1 MAQKWHDLRRIG
13 TLAWARRPEGPPA
26 DFSGS
31 GIGGS
36 SLNLQRFASADE
48 KERRAD
54 IRNIAIIAHV
64 DHGKTTLVDAMLRQ
78 SGVFRENQQVSER
91 VMDRNELERERG
103 ITILA
108 KNTAVVYREHTINIV
123 DTPGHADFSG
133 EVERILSMVDG
144 ALLVV
149 DAAEGPM
156 PQTRYVLRK
165 ALEQHLRPIVFI
177 NKIDRAEADP
187 AAALDGV
194 IDLFIALGAGEDQL
208 EFPVLYGSG
217 RAGTASLDANA
228 PGQDLRP
235 LFETILDAVPGP
247 TAMSGPL
254 QMLVS
259 SLDYDD
265 YLGRIALG
273 RIHRGELQP
282 GQTVTVLHRDQSQS
296 QGKIAKLF
304 VFRGLERVAVERAEA
319 GQIVALSGLSNVF
332 VGETI
337 ADVLEPEALPGLVVD
352 EPTLTMTFRVNDSP
366 FSGRE
371 GRYVTSRHLRDR
383 LWRELERNVALRV
396 EETDSP
402 DAFVVAGRG
411 ELHLS
416 ILIETMRREGY
427 ELAVSRPEVILRGS
441 GDGVEEPYEELVVDV
456 PEAYVGAVMEG
467 VGRRR
472 GELVDMTP
480 MAGEGRRLVFRIPS
494 RGLIGYRGE
503 FLTSTKGYGTM
514 HHVLL
519 GYAPAGSPPPRR
531 SRGSL
536 VASETGDATSY
547 ALDQLADRGAFF
559 ITPQTPVYRGQVVG
573 EHTREKDLDLNVCKR
588 KHVTN
593 VRNATAEEAI
603 RLQPARILSLEDA
616 LEFLADDELLEV
628 TPQNLRL
635 RKATLDAE
643 ERHKQIKAR
652 QKAAENQG

>member
-1 MAQKWHDLRRIG
+1 MGGLDLEPKDIPG
-13 TLAWARRPEGPPA
+13 AGAEQRRP
-26 DFSGS
+26 
-31 GIGGS
+31 
-36 SLNLQRFASADE
+36 
-48 KERRAD
+48 D

-78 SGVFRENQQVSER
+78 SGVFRENQQVAER
-91 VMDRNELERERG
+91 VLDRGELERERG
-103 ITILA
+103 ITILS
-108 KNTAVVYREHTINIV
+108 KNTAVVYRGYTINIV

-165 ALEQHLRPIVFI
+165 ALEQGLRPLVFI
-177 NKIDRAEADP
+177 NKVDRAEADP
-187 AAALDGV
+187 AATLDGV

-208 EFPVLYGSG
+208 DFPVIYGSG
-217 RAGTASLDANA
+217 RTGVASLDPAE

-235 LFETILDAVPGP
+235 LFETILGSVPGP
-247 TAMSGPL
+247 IAQEGPL

-273 RIHRGELQP
+273 RIRRGALAT
-282 GQTVTVLHRDQSQS
+282 GQTVAVLHRDASQS
-296 QGKIAKLF
+296 QGKIARLF
-304 VFRGLERVAVERAEA
+304 EFRGLERVAVEEAQA
-319 GQIVALSGLSNVF
+319 GQIVALSGLPGVY
-332 VGETI
+332 VGETV
-337 ADVLEPEALPGLVVD
+337 ADLESPEALPVLVVD

-371 GRYVTSRHLRDR
+371 GRYVTSRHLRER
-383 LWRELERNVALRV
+383 LGRELERNVALRV
-396 EETDSP
+396 EDTDSP

-416 ILIETMRREGY
+416 ILLETMRREGY

-441 GDGVEEPYEELVVDV
+441 GDAVEEPYEELVVDV
-456 PEAYVGAVMEG
+456 PEPYVGAVMEG

-472 GELVDMTP
+472 GEVVDMAQ

-503 FLTSTKGYGTM
+503 FLTATKGYGTM

-519 GYAPAGSPPPRR
+519 GYGPAGPPPPRR
-531 SRGSL
+531 NRGSL
-536 VASETGDATSY
+536 VASETGDVTAY
-547 ALDQLADRGAFF
+547 ALDQLADRGTFF
-559 ITPQTPVYRGQVVG
+559 MTPQTAVYRGQVVG

-593 VRNATAEEAI
+593 VRNATAEEGI
-603 RLQPARILSLEDA
+603 RLQPARVLSLEDA
-616 LEFLADDELLEV
+616 LEFLADDELLEL
-628 TPQNLRL
+628 TPKSLRL
-635 RKATLDAE
+635 RKAVLDAE
-643 ERHKQIKAR
+643 ERKKILKAR
-652 QKAAENQG
+652 QKAQEGQHSIS

>member
-1 MAQKWHDLRRIG
+1 
-13 TLAWARRPEGPPA
+13 
-26 DFSGS
+26 
-31 GIGGS
+31 
-36 SLNLQRFASADE
+36 
-48 KERRAD
+48 
-54 IRNIAIIAHV
+54 
-64 DHGKTTLVDAMLRQ
+64 MLRQ

-91 VMDRNELERERG
+91 VLDRNELERERG

-108 KNTAVVYREHTINIV
+108 KNTAVVYHGHTINIV

-165 ALEQHLRPIVFI
+165 ALDVGLRPIVFV
-177 NKIDRAEADP
+177 NKVDRPDADP
-187 AAALDGV
+187 PHALDGV
-194 IDLFIALGAGEDQL
+194 IDLFIALGAEEDQL
-208 EFPVLYGSG
+208 DFPVLYGSG
-217 RAGTASLDANA
+217 RAGTASLDWQQ
-228 PGQDLRP
+228 PGSDLRP
-235 LFETILDAVPGP
+235 LFETILRSVPAPKALAGD
-247 TAMSGPL
+247 L

-273 RIHRGELQP
+273 RVHRGEIAL
-282 GQTVTVLHRDQSQS
+282 GQSVWSMHRDGSRT
-296 QGKIAKLF
+296 QGKVAKLF
-304 VFRGLERVAVERAEA
+304 VYQGLERVPVESVSA
-319 GQIVALSGLSNVF
+319 GQIAAVSGLADIF

-337 ADVLEPEALPGLVVD
+337 SEGEEPQALPVLTVD

-371 GRYVTSRHLRDR
+371 GKFVTSRHLRDR
-383 LWRELERNVALRV
+383 LMRELERNVALRV
-396 EETDSP
+396 AETDSP

-416 ILIETMRREGY
+416 ILIETMRREGF

-441 GDGVEEPYEELVVDV
+441 GDAVQEPFEELVVDV
-456 PEAYVGAVMEG
+456 PEAHIGPVMEG

-472 GELVDMTP
+472 GELLDMENVG
-480 MAGEGRRLVFRIPS
+480 GEGRRLRFRIPS

-503 FLTSTKGYGTM
+503 FLTATKGYGTM
-514 HHVLL
+514 HHVFA
-519 GYAPAGSPPPRR
+519 GYGPAGPPPPGRN
-531 SRGSL
+531 RGSL
-536 VASETGDATSY
+536 VASETGEATSY
-547 ALDQLADRGAFF
+547 ALDQLADRGTFF
-559 ITPQTPVYRGQVVG
+559 ISPQTSVYHGMVVG

-593 VRNATAEEAI
+593 VRNATAEEGI
-603 RLQPARILSLEDA
+603 RLQSPRILSLEDA

-628 TPQNLRL
+628 TPKTLRV
-635 RKATLDAE
+635 RKTVLDAE
-643 ERHKQIKAR
+643 ERKKIHKAR
-652 QKAAENQG
+652 AKAEEEGR

>member
-1 MAQKWHDLRRIG
+1 MDQLSAQG
-13 TLAWARRPEGPPA
+13 THKGAARR
-26 DFSGS
+26 D
-31 GIGGS
+31 
-36 SLNLQRFASADE
+36 
-48 KERRAD
+48 D

-91 VMDRNELERERG
+91 VLDRNELERERG

-108 KNTAVVYREHTINIV
+108 KNTAIVYHAHTINIV

-149 DAAEGPM
+149 DAVEGPM

-165 ALEQHLRPIVFI
+165 ALEVGLRPIVFI
-177 NKIDRAEADP
+177 NKVDRPEADSP
-187 AAALDGV
+187 RALDGV

-208 EFPVLYGSG
+208 DFPVLYGSG
-217 RAGTASLDANA
+217 RSGTSSLDWQQL
-228 PGQDLRP
+228 GSDLRP
-235 LFETILDAVPGP
+235 LFETILSTVPAPETPDGD
-247 TAMSGPL
+247 L
-254 QMLVS
+254 QMMVS

-273 RIHRGELQP
+273 RVHRGEIAV
-282 GQTVTVLHRDQSQS
+282 GQSVTGMHRDGSKT
-296 QGKIAKLF
+296 QGKVAKLF
-304 VFRGLERVAVERAEA
+304 VYQGLERVPVESVRA
-319 GQIVALSGLSNVF
+319 GQIVAVSGLANIF

-337 ADVLEPEALPGLVVD
+337 AGGEEPKALPVLTVD

-371 GRYVTSRHLRDR
+371 GKFVTSRHLRDR
-383 LWRELERNVALRV
+383 LARELERNVALRV
-396 EETDSP
+396 EDTDSP

-416 ILIETMRREGY
+416 ILIETMRREGF
-427 ELAVSRPEVILRGS
+427 ELAVSRPEVILRGA
-441 GDGVEEPYEELVVDV
+441 GDAIQEPFEELLVDV
-456 PEAYVGAVMEG
+456 PEAHIGAVMEG

-472 GELVDMTP
+472 GELLDMENVG
-480 MAGEGRRLVFRIPS
+480 GEGRRLRFRIPS

-503 FLTSTKGYGTM
+503 FLTATKGYGTM
-514 HHVLL
+514 HHVFA
-519 GYAPAGSPPPRR
+519 GYGPVEPPPPGR

-536 VASETGDATSY
+536 VASETGEATSY

-559 ITPQTPVYRGQVVG
+559 ISPGTEVYHGMVVG
-573 EHTREKDLDLNVCKR
+573 EHTRERDLDLNVCKR

-603 RLQPARILSLEDA
+603 RLQTPRTLSLEDS
-616 LEFLADDELLEV
+616 LEFLSNDELLEV
-628 TPQNLRL
+628 TPQTLRI
-635 RKATLDAE
+635 RKAVLDAE
-643 ERHKQIKAR
+643 ERKKI
-652 QKAAENQG
+652 QKAKSKAEDASR